1 MKKLILLASLAM
13 LFIFG
18 CNNVKNNESSQ
29 AQVTEDVNATEVQ
42 NVDAILASPDDY
54 TDKTIRISGLVT
66 HVCKHSGQRLHLSS
80 TDSDKKI
87 RVEAT
92 GDISNFQR
100 ELEGSNILV
109 QGEFK
114 KQVINEEYLVKWESE
129 LEGAKIHSDGEHDE
143 HEEEGET
150 KAQKSQIEQLRQR
163 LAETENGEIVSY
175 WIDGKEYSEI

>member
-1 MKKLILLASLAM
+1 
-13 LFIFG
+13 
-18 CNNVKNNESSQ
+18 
-29 AQVTEDVNATEVQ
+29 
-42 NVDAILASPDDY
+42 
-54 TDKTIRISGLVT
+54 
-66 HVCKHSGQRLHLSS
+66 
-80 TDSDKKI
+80 
-87 RVEAT
+87 
-92 GDISNFQR
+92 
-100 ELEGSNILV
+100 LEGSNILV